1 MGRAYPRT
9 MDGVNAVRRAS
20 SFVKAHPHAIVA
32 GQLVVLAVFFGSVG
46 WAMRG
51 SLQDAGDDLRN
62 ADPVLFVLAC
72 GVLAAYYLVFVLG
85 WMRILWDWGIEISY
99 PAALRAEMVSMLAK
113 YIPGGVWTP
122 AARVV
127 AARRAGVTDAALVT
141 VSILVEA
148 GISAVAGV
156 VVFVVSLAWV
166 KGVDAPIA
174 PLVAFAVVVTAV
186 LHPRVFCPL
195 ASRILRKL
203 GQGTVPR
210 LRVSTMVFLLLF
222 YCGTWLIGGAALW
235 LLLRSVGSHPGAESI
250 PFLGGVA
257 AVGAIVAVLA
267 VFAPSG
273 LGPREASMVGLM
285 FAVASH
291 GAAIG
296 ATVLNRVAIT
306 VVEVLLFVL
315 GGLVLRRTEGDE
327 AGVLRDAEA

>member
-1 MGRAYPRT
+1 MK
-9 MDGVNAVRRAS
+9 AVRSVVA
-20 SFVKAHPHAIVA
+20 FVKAHPRVVIVS
-32 GQLVVLAVFFGSVG
+32 QLVVLAVFFGSVG

-51 SLQDAGDDLRN
+51 SFKDAGSDLRN

-72 GVLAAYYLVFVLG
+72 VVLAIYYLVFVLG
-85 WMRILWDWGIEISY
+85 WMRILWDWGIHISY

-174 PLVAFAVVVTAV
+174 PLVVFAVVVTGL

-195 ASRILRKL
+195 ASRILRRL
-203 GQGTVPR
+203 GHGSLPP
-210 LRVSTMVFLLLF
+210 LRTSTMAFLLLF
-222 YCGTWLIGGAALW
+222 YCGTWLIGGTALW
-235 LLLRSVGSHPGAESI
+235 LLLRSVGAHPGPSSI
-250 PFLGGVA
+250 VFLGGVA

-273 LGPREASMVGLM
+273 LGPREASMYGLM
-285 FAVASH
+285 LAIVSP
-291 GAAIG
+291 GAALS
-296 ATVLNRVAIT
+296 ATLLNRVAIT

-315 GGLVLRRTEGDE
+315 GGLVLRKTDGEGE
-327 AGVLRDAEA
+327 SVVLRDAEA

>member
-1 MGRAYPRT
+1 

-85 WMRILWDWGIEISY
+85 WMRILWDWGVEISY